1 LKEPLRRDPQR
12 ATTLITGLDAT
23 ASISLSLS
31 LSLGVFAWK
40 EGRGGTD
47 DKMLLLDWML
57 LHLGDVKS
65 CR

>member
-23 ASISLSLS
+23 ASIS

>member
-31 LSLGVFAWK
+31 LGVFAWK
-40 EGRGGTD
+40 EGRGGTIN